1 MATKSYKLRLDL
13 RSGGAVVDCA
23 RFNARVD
30 EIEQVSRWLNDTREA
45 FNTGV
50 DYLTGW
56 LLRMHRGAGV
66 WREKRDGIW
75 REWQEIT
82 TLNALDE
89 ARSRHKNDPGSF
101 ALLEN
106 RELLGSFRDKG
117 KSESDAVEL
126 AECCRRIAK
135 ELCPPSEDS
144 SGAQMPRDSLDLLI
158 NPDSDARGL
167 RFGTTRLRWEMIR
180 LASDIGTFDAF
191 KDKLARLIRERSGG
205 NDVTSSDLR
214 KSCVNILKK
223 AGVDGTHLTDWA
235 IPANSGQ
242 STPRRRRSNTTT
254 SPKPVDWDMVRAK
267 LAEDASTPG
276 WMRNEILAAKAQ
288 SAINHEALLSTLRS
302 TPEFGGEDGEK
313 HIARL
318 IKDTDKKPKVA
329 WEERQR
335 EIIDHATREV
345 SDYATLARADCL
357 PIPGFG
363 CYHDESSVTLGPVTL
378 MNVGSEWKRAMWNM
392 AGQRVRSH
400 LGWVRRRATER
411 LLWELRT
418 TLFERGGWIRLKRDG
433 KSIRKDGLTP
443 DDIRFENPLDSEAG
457 DFEHRPGYASRQWV
471 KTLREYEV
479 KEMVDH
485 LDGVAFGA
493 AEQPRIRKRTA
504 KGWAK
509 VRDKWIEVISKASK
523 AGKPAP
529 SADDLLEAFD
539 QMRNRKTRDFGDRR
553 LFEWLASPDRRWL
566 WDGTDKGEDNDCGR
580 EDRDCLTTFITHNE
594 HLADQPKSITW
605 TQVDPVKHPVW
616 PFFGENSAVEYWLTR
631 EKMSSG
637 DARLVL
643 VLKQL
648 LARQADGSYSA
659 VNRVKIALRGY
670 DDFEKSFAFPEGASE
685 VSPKQQLVFRDDLI
699 GGQQWKGKLSGLKLT
714 WERDELEAHSRKRN
728 ATKTAPRIFASFS
741 CEAGKDIKV
750 VRGKEVLFTEP
761 PAWLT
766 NAVGYLDTKNARDGV
781 KGLFKLDGGIRFE
794 GKTKKS
800 ATDETAKTGSI
811 RPPGDWVWPKEAI
824 DDGFTVRGTDLGYR
838 TSSAGALWRLS
849 FTRPNGKTVW
859 QVGKCEEKPVYAVL
873 ERTATVS
880 LPGDGETL
888 PAEEQALRERL
899 YSLRTRLNL
908 NNSLLRIARLLT
920 LDAITQRKPDGA
932 KVRKRSDGIT
942 KRIGTKWKTETRS
955 LDETEIKENCRKAA
969 EQLVRWASTDAMTES
984 LKAIGHERALWAWL
998 AGRDPSLQ
1006 PLGEKAPATEVPTE
1020 KESGKQG
1027 INREAAKAKRLAE
1040 DEAFAATV
1048 HHLRR
1053 PLAKSLCDGYDA
1065 EKRRRATSGLWY
1077 EFDAAL
1083 MREVSYSDRGDNG
1096 GKRYLFENGLFRLLR
1111 KPPATKHGDRKDDT
1125 NNLPHGRT
1133 HRGGVS
1139 ITRLNF
1145 LDDVKNLVRRWSCRP
1160 RWPGDVR
1167 RVPRDAKVNRG
1178 DTSHLDNLREHRA
1191 KLIAHADVAQALG
1204 FEQDL
1209 RRGVWRYRDKSG
1221 QLLWHRPERGHWYR
1235 EQDGRLVQCQP
1246 SSTVSDDHARHPHPA
1261 YTPAHVLVYEDLTR
1275 YRMSSDRP
1283 KNENAGLARW
1293 SHRRILAFA
1302 QHIGGLFGVPVATV
1316 DARFSSRYCSHCGAP
1331 GCRAVRFDPA
1341 WLSQSW
1347 LQRIRKDTKDRST
1360 ASANMRKVA
1369 ADVEQ
1374 QLKNNPHAL
1383 DREEDRPWV
1392 LRDGGTHFVCAST
1405 SCPVHSTPIDADE
1418 NAAGNVGLRF
1428 LRGID
1433 GIRATIS
1440 GNGTVTRSIGYVDRG
1455 TVLVQVGDGE
1465 ASEREPYWSNG
1476 DGGRSRTRTAE
1487 RRKGVAGSP
1496 VPGDDI
1502 EDDDESG
1509 GVRVLFRDP
1518 SGGFRD
1524 NDRWFEGKVFWGAV
1538 ARVCADGIK
1547 ATNASRFGAD
1557 DD

>member
-13 RSGGAVVDCA
+13 RAGQPVADRD
-23 RFNARVD
+23 RFD
-30 EIEQVSRWLNDTREA
+30 ERTKERESVQRWLDDTREA

-66 WREKRDGIW
+66 CREKRDGIW

-82 TLNALDE
+82 ALDALNE

-106 RELLGSFRDKG
+106 RELLDAFRGKG
-117 KSESDAVEL
+117 KSESESVEL
-126 AECCRRIAK
+126 AEYCRRLILHKTLLGAK
-135 ELCPPSEDS
+135 RENAPMSRGALDDLTPSRS
-144 SGAQMPRDSLDLLI
+144 SKRGKRPEGKRGRWARWQLDKAILEEAAHSHSTADLLKRLGERMEFA
-158 NPDSDARGL
+158 DGKRDAAK
-167 RFGTTRLRWEMIR
+167 RLQEI
-180 LASDIGTFDAF
+180 
-191 KDKLARLIRERSGG
+191 
-205 NDVTSSDLR
+205 
-214 KSCVNILKK
+214 KSK
-223 AGVDGTHLTDWA
+223 A
-235 IPANSGQ
+235 NGQ
-242 STPRRRRSNTTT
+242 SWSLVKQWLDETCGSWPEKQKESEANRA
-254 SPKPVDWDMVRAK
+254 DWDQLLQPLR
-267 LAEDASTPG
+267 DAG
-276 WMRNEILAAKAQ
+276 
-288 SAINHEALLSTLRS
+288 LLPL
-302 TPEFGGEDGEK
+302 PEF
-313 HIARL
+313 ARPTAHVG
-318 IKDTDKKPKVA
+318 ITGKV
-329 WEERQR
+329 
-335 EIIDHATREV
+335 
-345 SDYATLARADCL
+345 
-357 PIPGFG
+357 
-363 CYHDESSVTLGPVTL
+363 SVW
-378 MNVGSEWKRAMWNM
+378 NYAMWNM

-433 KSIRKDGLTP
+433 KPIRKDGLTP
-443 DDIRFENPLDSEAG
+443 DDIRFENPPDGEAG
-457 DFEHRPGYASRQWV
+457 DFEQRHAFAGRKWV
-471 KTLREYEV
+471 ETLREYETH
-479 KEMVDH
+479 EMPKH
-485 LDGVAFGA
+485 LEAIAFGA
-493 AEQPRIRKRTA
+493 AEQPRVRRRTA

-509 VRDKWIEVISKASK
+509 VRDKWIDLIAKVSKAD
-523 AGKPAP
+523 KPAP

-539 QMRNRKTRDFGDRR
+539 QMRTRKTRDFGDRR
-553 LFEWLASPDRRWL
+553 LFEWLASPERRWL
-566 WDGTDKGEDNDCGR
+566 WDGTDKGEDNECGR
-580 EDRDCLTTFITHNE
+580 EDRDCLTAFIAHNE

-631 EKMSSG
+631 EKTPSG

-659 VNRVKIALRGY
+659 VDRVKIALRGY
-670 DDFEKSFAFPEGASE
+670 DDFEKSFALPDDAGD
-685 VSPKQQLVFRDDLI
+685 VSAKQTLVFRDDL
-699 GGQQWKGKLSGLKLT
+699 LSGQTRQGTLSGMKLT
-714 WERDELEAHSRKRN
+714 WERDELEASHQKRQP
-728 ATKTAPRIFASFS
+728 TKKPPRIYANFS
-741 CEAGKDIKV
+741 CDAGEADLP
-750 VRGKEVLFTEP
+750 E
-761 PAWLT
+761 WLT
-766 NAVGYLDTKNARDGV
+766 KHVGSDVKLKKPRDGMTRAFFL
-781 KGLFKLDGGIRFE
+781 KKTISKDGATEDGGIRL
-794 GKTKKS
+794 
-800 ATDETAKTGSI
+800 
-811 RPPGDWVWPKEAI
+811 PPGERQWPKEAI
-824 DDGFTVRGTDLGYR
+824 DHGFTVRGTDLGYR

-849 FTRPNGKTVW
+849 FAKPDGKTAW
-859 QVGKCEEKPVYAVL
+859 QVGKCEGKPVYAVL

-932 KVRKRSDGIT
+932 KVRKRADGIT

-1027 INREAAKAKRLAE
+1027 INREAAKAKRQAE
-1040 DEAFAATV
+1040 DEAFAEAV
-1048 HHLRR
+1048 HQLRM

-1083 MREVSYSDRGDNG
+1083 MREVSYGDRGDNG
-1096 GKRYLFENGLFRLLR
+1096 GKRDLFEYGLFRLLR

-1160 RWPGDVR
+1160 RLPGDVR

-1235 EQDGRLVQCQP
+1235 EQDGCLVQCQP
-1246 SSTVSDDHARHPHPA
+1246 SSTVGDDHARHPHPA

-1538 ARVCADGIK
+1538 ARVCAAGIN
-1547 ATNASRFGAD
+1547 ATNASRFGSAD